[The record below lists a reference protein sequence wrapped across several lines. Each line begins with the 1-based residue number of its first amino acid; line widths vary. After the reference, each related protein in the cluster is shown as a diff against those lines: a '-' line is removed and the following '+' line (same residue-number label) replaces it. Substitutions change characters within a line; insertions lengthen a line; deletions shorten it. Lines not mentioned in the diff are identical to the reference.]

1 MIVSIVDLTL
11 NRSKSAADACG
22 VHWHAF
28 LFYFF
33 KRIVQIFVRKS
44 FVSWKYSNICYK
56 NFPLYIFTF
65 IPLFEWFC
73 NLQTG
78 GAHGHELPA
87 GGGHG

>member
-28 LFYFF
+28 YFIFF
-33 KRIVQIFVRKS
+33 KRIVQIFVQKS
-44 FVSWKYSNICYK
+44 FVSWKYSNICCK
-56 NFPLYIFTF
+56 NFPLYILQ
-65 IPLFEWFC
+65 LF
-73 NLQTG
+73 LSLSGSATSRRVV
-78 GAHGHELPA
+78 PA